1 MKKLIGVLFIAAA
14 ASAPATAQEENKLSN
29 AASPAAI
36 QTNQVVPIQPGF
48 KFVIEFPPTKFKTE
62 GARRIGFPPEGFVVT
77 QPQWVFKDG
86 SLYIDIFGT
95 GTLIPVPGG
104 GASGCFDL
112 DLQERI
118 VKLRSRI
125 EAFPPPPR

>member
-14 ASAPATAQEENKLSN
+14 ACVPARAQQENKVSNAGAPAAV
-29 AASPAAI
+29 
-36 QTNQVVPIQPGF
+36 QTSQVVPIKPGF
-48 KFVIEFPPTKFKTE
+48 KLVIEFPPTKTE
-62 GARRIGFPPEGFVVT
+62 GARRIQLPPEAVVFS

-86 SLYIDIFGT
+86 ALYIDIFGT

-112 DLQERI
+112 NLEERI

-125 EAFPPPPR
+125 EAFPPRPR